1 VIQRADVLKLPVALP
16 LEGGGLL
23 VDGEIAFEAYG
34 HPSPDKALLLL
45 HDLTDSH
52 RAIGGWGQTLVGK
65 GCPIDPSEHWV
76 VSANLLGSPFGS
88 TSPAML
94 QGEEDDPYAFTLEDM
109 ARAAAAALRTLE
121 VKRPRVVAGI
131 GLGGMV
137 ALKMAALFPDLVGG
151 VLTFG
156 AAALL
161 PISLREMLG
170 QTWTA
175 VRTGQLRKAR
185 LEWLRRIHDR
195 DALVRRLG
203 DLAAMEA
210 YFAQEVETFLG
221 AFDQRCYAS
230 LAVAYGA
237 ADLRDALSRVH
248 CRALLVSGSPDEVA
262 PATQVRDV
270 YHRVQAAG
278 GKAFYYEIP
287 SETGHAGLLRDV
299 GRIKGPVREFLSSL
313 D

>member
-52 RAIGGWGQTLVGK
+52 RAIQGWGKTLVGK

-94 QGEEDDPYAFTLEDM
+94 QGEADDPYAFTLEDM

-210 YFAQEVETFLG
+210 YFAQEVDAFLS
-221 AFDQRCYAS
+221 AFDERCYAS

-237 ADLRDALSRVH
+237 ADLRDSLSRVH
-248 CRALLVSGSPDEVA
+248 CRALVVAGSPDEVA
-262 PATQVRDV
+262 PVTGVRDV

-278 GKAFYYEIP
+278 GKASYYEIP
-287 SETGHAGLLRDV
+287 SETGHAGLLADV

-313 D
+313 